1 MRIHADPDPQPWLNI
16 SPYPYQAEGEWT
28 LNNVCVL
35 DNVYVCGGGCVTS
48 WLSFANITGFA
59 VFDCRGVEGV

>member
-16 SPYPYQAEGEWT
+16 SPYPNQAEGEWT

-35 DNVYVCGGGCVTS
+35 DNVYVCVWGWGWGRGCDE
-48 WLSFANITGFA
+48 LAFFRKYNRLCYF
-59 VFDCRGVEGV
+59 